1 MAVCINYKARHWEY
15 KRSKSTGHYSTCCS
29 HGKVQLPPLSGPIP
43 NIEIYL
49 KGRIPKRLHSA
60 RMPGLFRYLDGYR
73 SIAVSGSS
81 MRLPLDASALWA
93 HLDKAENIRYIIHNI
108 QEWIPRLANADAIR
122 ERELASARHH
132 LTRIRWTAVDRVYL
146 RGSAWYSET
155 HMDWMLESVLAS
167 APSSL
172 RFVALPAWF
181 LSDAIRLNRRGARI
195 EHFDNVK
202 FDELHHL
209 GLASL
214 SDLRRLIERDND
226 IICFVPICQK
236 EHWYL
241 VRIDAKQ
248 QAWSLASSMPS
259 LPQASDLVTGVLDLI
274 AYLGIALKHK
284 GFQVLPI
291 AVQGDSHSCGSA
303 CISVVEEDLLR
314 LEPFDPRHS
323 KMLRLRQFDRIAQQI
338 LQEADEDDDG
348 DIEMYSLDVLES
360 YQDSASDL
368 DDKDVIMSHSID
380 STADQFPPL
389 PSLRAS
395 TSSSRSP
402 PTSPSA
408 PPSTPPSN
416 AAAVVA
422 ARNLRADWSSVFGN
436 TANTAFDAALPRR
449 PLRAQ
454 PSIPLPPTVA
464 SAPVAKLRGDWS
476 RLFGTPTMPVVV
488 RPPKHPVDESE
499 MREKRGS
506 RSKARTQSA
515 MDDAAKA
522 LELQEKLTRYT
533 REIEEACP
541 GSKVSSTDLRV
552 VICGACR
559 KHIRV
564 KGSFQPSR
572 FRDHLKGASCR
583 TNRLNPRITGL
594 LPKVSDFLTWA
605 KTPDTI
611 TPCPGLTT
619 PTCLD
624 YLTRTS
630 APGGGASR
638 RRDLIIQVY
647 PAKKVEKNILLDK
660 DERTQVNLHE
670 RDILEWRNDHVLQC
684 VKSRT
689 CLGAAGYSPTSGLRA
704 NSCKECLKVA
714 GSCLFTPVLRYKA
727 APTET
732 QRFTNNRFCAGDT
745 LVTSIYRRCNGL
757 EELFNSHDKPSLFLR
772 FAQKM
777 ASGQLQGHAVMD
789 GMIRAAV
796 TKSERTDAGKTMRG
810 FVRTQAL
817 VNFEQAI
824 AMASPAALRVLQTS
838 IGVSSNRKL
847 HEISAGAAIFNLHV
861 DDTCLRPRIRT
872 TPIYDNFTSEERHT
886 VIGVEGGSITY
897 STQEELQAIFN
908 SDDPPI
914 AGTKVRTYMIASDA
928 VGSTAKLLAALVIG
942 EKTDTT
948 AAAEELGGLLE
959 LLVNFGVAH
968 LLVSISADDEAT
980 STVGQGVPP
989 NVDEAGLNQVLDCLR
1004 LVGSEPL
1011 PCILRREERDAILSA
1026 LLSVTALDIDP
1037 EALIDAV
1044 DAGFDQADAEEE
1056 DRQLQTILAEAC
1068 HEHEQSWEAPPYPR
1082 HLLEKGALYSVPTLD
1097 LDSLLA
1103 RRRAHQCRHLEKI
1116 KFKGGAQNVASDQP
1130 FAQDRTEHRGNEP
1143 SLQQFRAN
1151 IREKTLHEQATTA
1164 IITEGRSHVYGQ
1176 IMSNHVLVRAVD
1188 GDVSA
1193 LRPLQVDTLVVYGI
1207 PEEPMGLPSG
1217 EQCGERLAIGIGM
1230 PNYYLLEDIYKKSS
1244 TTYESVESFDSLAL
1258 VANAVIQELRVI
1270 APGVYSNLIN
1280 YEVKDSTRSNWRDER
1295 EIHITVNQEKRYT
1308 LLQNIKGIR
1317 AASLACLAPGGRSQT
1332 KTKGALKDPAC
1343 FGYLDA
1349 FTIARRTLGALIP
1362 AVNQRPIFAKTWLI
1376 CPAEATDTQLGPD
1389 GADSRIQRSTLTK
1402 LDSTLRTG
1410 NRFVRGFAL
1419 VNARAGWDT
1428 AKEWILRLCIP
1439 LGQGRP
1445 THNLPT
1451 SSTEMAMLICDSDTN
1466 TGDRGPQELIV
1477 QVRSHRCPDGRPKY
1491 QVVSSLHPSAMPL
1504 QYPTLFA
1511 AEENSSHLNTPL
1523 CGFHQAGPPIA
1534 RNREQI
1540 DNGVQLREVLPVSVW
1555 MTNEEDKDRDDEDED
1570 REEGDEEDGDGERQR
1585 PRRRGRG
1592 GSTRVSRSQFFAYYL
1607 HEGDEYFSIPHAAQR
1622 VFLGFLIDG
1631 YSQLQVETDRPN
1643 YIRFHQETLRLTTAQ
1658 GITDAVANGLTPDQ
1672 IRRSVILGLTFK
1684 NSPRENTQRYQDAM
1698 TCVVKYGK
1706 PLLFITVT
1714 CNPEWSEIRATLGS
1728 NDQACNRPDLIARLF
1743 EAKLHRLCDNVFGN
1757 TSGNPLN

>member
-1 MAVCINYKARHWEY
+1 
-15 KRSKSTGHYSTCCS
+15 
-29 HGKVQLPPLSGPIP
+29 
-43 NIEIYL
+43 
-49 KGRIPKRLHSA
+49 
-60 RMPGLFRYLDGYR
+60 
-73 SIAVSGSS
+73 
-81 MRLPLDASALWA
+81 
-93 HLDKAENIRYIIHNI
+93 
-108 QEWIPRLANADAIR
+108 
-122 ERELASARHH
+122 
-132 LTRIRWTAVDRVYL
+132 
-146 RGSAWYSET
+146 
-155 HMDWMLESVLAS
+155 MDWMLESVLAS

-214 SDLRRLIERDND
+214 SDLRRLGLIERDND

-248 QAWSLASSMPS
+248 QAWSLANSMPS
-259 LPQASDLVTGVLDLI
+259 LPPASDLVTGVLDLI

-284 GFQVLPI
+284 SFQVLPI
-291 AVQGDSHSCGSA
+291 AVQGDSHSCGPA
-303 CISVVEEDLLR
+303 CISVVEEELLR

-338 LQEADEDDDG
+338 LQEADENDDG

-360 YQDSASDL
+360 DQDSASEL
-368 DDKDVIMSHSID
+368 DDKDVIMSHSTD
-380 STADQFPPL
+380 LTADQFPPL

-395 TSSSRSP
+395 TSSSPSP

-408 PPSTPPSN
+408 SPSTPPSN

-422 ARNLRADWSSVFGN
+422 ARNLRADWSSVFGK
-436 TANTAFDAALPRR
+436 TANTAFDAALPCR

-522 LELQEKLTRYT
+522 LKLQEKLTRYT
-533 REIEEACP
+533 REIKEACP

-552 VICGACR
+552 VICDACR

-594 LPKVSDFLTWA
+594 LPKVSDFSTWA
-605 KTPDTI
+605 KTPDAI

-660 DERTQVNLHE
+660 DEGTQVNLHE
-670 RDILEWRNDHVLQC
+670 RDVLEWRNDHVLQC

-714 GSCLFTPVLRYKA
+714 GNCLFTAVLRYKA

-732 QRFTNNRFCAGDT
+732 QRFTNQRFCAGDT

-777 ASGQLQGHAVMD
+777 ASGQLQGHAIMD

-824 AMASPAALRVLQTS
+824 AMASPAALRVLQMS
-838 IGVSSNRKL
+838 IGASSNRKL
-847 HEISAGAAIFNLHV
+847 QTLNTLLLLPVKPRPALQHSTLHV

-914 AGTKVRTYMIASDA
+914 AGTKVRMYMIASNA
-928 VGSTAKLLAALVIG
+928 VGSTAKLLAAFVIG

-959 LLVNFGVAH
+959 LPVNFGVAH
-968 LLVSISADDEAT
+968 LLVSISADGAATEGVIQRKTMERLNEIEPSPVSCTYILPRPQSNDFFSAIVIRSALMGGTPVVFCRDEKHVAKNCRNALDT
-980 STVGQGVPP
+980 GARCIIGGMGCFTFRDLLKL
-989 NVDEAGLNQVLDCLR
+989 VDTTLPTELR
-1004 LVGSEPL
+1004 TLYRRDV
-1011 PCILRREERDAILSA
+1011 LRRD
-1026 LLSVTALDIDP
+1026 
-1037 EALIDAV
+1037 
-1044 DAGFDQADAEEE
+1044 
-1056 DRQLQTILAEAC
+1056 
-1068 HEHEQSWEAPPYPR
+1068 
-1082 HLLEKGALYSVPTLD
+1082 
-1097 LDSLLA
+1097 
-1103 RRRAHQCRHLEKI
+1103 
-1116 KFKGGAQNVASDQP
+1116 
-1130 FAQDRTEHRGNEP
+1130 
-1143 SLQQFRAN
+1143 
-1151 IREKTLHEQATTA
+1151 
-1164 IITEGRSHVYGQ
+1164 
-1176 IMSNHVLVRAVD
+1176 
-1188 GDVSA
+1188 
-1193 LRPLQVDTLVVYGI
+1193 
-1207 PEEPMGLPSG
+1207 
-1217 EQCGERLAIGIGM
+1217 
-1230 PNYYLLEDIYKKSS
+1230 
-1244 TTYESVESFDSLAL
+1244 
-1258 VANAVIQELRVI
+1258 
-1270 APGVYSNLIN
+1270 
-1280 YEVKDSTRSNWRDER
+1280 
-1295 EIHITVNQEKRYT
+1295 
-1308 LLQNIKGIR
+1308 
-1317 AASLACLAPGGRSQT
+1317 
-1332 KTKGALKDPAC
+1332 
-1343 FGYLDA
+1343 
-1349 FTIARRTLGALIP
+1349 
-1362 AVNQRPIFAKTWLI
+1362 
-1376 CPAEATDTQLGPD
+1376 
-1389 GADSRIQRSTLTK
+1389 
-1402 LDSTLRTG
+1402 
-1410 NRFVRGFAL
+1410 
-1419 VNARAGWDT
+1419 
-1428 AKEWILRLCIP
+1428 
-1439 LGQGRP
+1439 
-1445 THNLPT
+1445 
-1451 SSTEMAMLICDSDTN
+1451 
-1466 TGDRGPQELIV
+1466 
-1477 QVRSHRCPDGRPKY
+1477 
-1491 QVVSSLHPSAMPL
+1491 
-1504 QYPTLFA
+1504 
-1511 AEENSSHLNTPL
+1511 
-1523 CGFHQAGPPIA
+1523 
-1534 RNREQI
+1534 
-1540 DNGVQLREVLPVSVW
+1540 
-1555 MTNEEDKDRDDEDED
+1555 
-1570 REEGDEEDGDGERQR
+1570 
-1585 PRRRGRG
+1585 
-1592 GSTRVSRSQFFAYYL
+1592 
-1607 HEGDEYFSIPHAAQR
+1607 
-1622 VFLGFLIDG
+1622 
-1631 YSQLQVETDRPN
+1631 
-1643 YIRFHQETLRLTTAQ
+1643 
-1658 GITDAVANGLTPDQ
+1658 
-1672 IRRSVILGLTFK
+1672 
-1684 NSPRENTQRYQDAM
+1684 
-1698 TCVVKYGK
+1698 
-1706 PLLFITVT
+1706 
-1714 CNPEWSEIRATLGS
+1714 
-1728 NDQACNRPDLIARLF
+1728 
-1743 EAKLHRLCDNVFGN
+1743 
-1757 TSGNPLN
+1757 